1 MFNYLPMRFKVV
13 FLMFIVSA
21 KQGKKLLRKCF
32 KSCHLSYSLSGF
44 SQSTMCRLCTCLT
57 VYRTSLSVQCADCV
71 PVLPSLSVQCADCVP
86 VLQFIG
92 FLSVY
97 NVQIVYTCL
106 TVYRTSLSVQCADC
120 VPVLPSLSVQCA
132 DCVPV
137 LQFIGLL
144 SVYNVQIVYLSYSLS
159 DFSQCNIYRL
169 CTCLSTSLQW
179 RTLSLE
185 NRHSI

>member
-97 NVQIVYTCL
+97 NVQIVY
-106 TVYRTSLSVQCADC
+106 LSY
-120 VPVLPSLSVQCA
+120 
-132 DCVPV
+132 
-137 LQFIGLL
+137 LL

-159 DFSQCNIYRL
+159 DFSQCTMCRL
-169 CTCLSTSLQW
+169 CTCLTVYRTSLSVIFADCVPVFQ
-179 RTLSLE
+179 RLYSGAHFLSRIVIPYEL
-185 NRHSI
+185 RVFLGC